1 LQLPRP
7 LMHELAL
14 AEGILKIVTSEQQKN
29 GFARVLEIGLSIG
42 EYSGIVPT
50 CLEECFPLVS
60 KGTAAEGA
68 RLRMETVQA
77 AFVCTD
83 CDWSGPMPRHSACC
97 PNCRSTAVRMVRGR
111 EFFVN
116 NLVVE

>member
-1 LQLPRP
+1 
-7 LMHELAL
+7 MHELAL

-68 RLRMETVQA
+68 ELRMETVPA
-77 AFVCTD
+77 AFTCTD

-97 PNCRSTAVRMVRGR
+97 PNCRSTAVRMIRGR